1 MVVFVDEVGGDTSQ
15 EGDGAVGGQKRIVP
29 RGTVPKEKAA
39 TNTNHFTMLGFTAA
53 TGEPVSSAGKKFL
66 AWSPTLR
73 MALLRPSFWLPS
85 LSTWIN

>member
-29 RGTVPKEKAA
+29 RGTVPKESAA

-53 TGEPVSSAGKKFL
+53 TGEPVSFEGKKFHASSL
-66 AWSPTLR
+66 IPK
-73 MALLRPSFWLPS
+73 MDPSHLSCSLHS
-85 LSTWIN
+85 LSTWII